1 MNLIEMVATG
11 DMRKAPM
18 SEDAKKLFPATRWSL
33 VTQTRE
39 PEAAGKALAELCEIY
54 WYPVY
59 AYVRLLGKEHHD
71 AQDLTQSFFA
81 TFLSRGDFA
90 KADASIGKLRTF
102 LSFAVKRYV
111 IWSDRKDNRLKRGGK
126 VAKVS
131 LDLDEFQR
139 RFESELHTTDTPETH
154 FERRWARSVLDETL
168 RRLKAE
174 HKAKGKSDLLA
185 AMLPYLSLNAGTG
198 NQGEIAESLGLRVG
212 AFRMSLTRMR
222 QRYHE
227 LLKATVADTL
237 TDRADVDAELA
248 HLLTLFQ

>member
-1 MNLIEMVATG
+1 MKRIENIVSH
-11 DMRKAPM
+11 DMRKTTM

-39 PEAAGKALAELCEIY
+39 PEAAGRALAELCEIY

-111 IWSDRKDNRLKRGGK
+111 IWSDRKDNRLKRGGQI
-126 VAKVS
+126 AKVS
-131 LDLDEFQR
+131 LDVDEFQR
-139 RFESELHTTDTPETH
+139 RFESELRTTETPETH
-154 FERRWARSVLDETL
+154 FERRWATSVLDETL
-168 RRLKAE
+168 RKLKAE
-174 HKAKGKSDLLA
+174 HEAKGKAELFA

-198 NQGEIAESLGLRVG
+198 NQSEIAESLGLSVG

-237 TDRADVDAELA
+237 TDRAEVDAELA
-248 HLLTLFQ
+248 HLLNAFQ